1 MTAAPRR
8 EAFRETMNPQE
19 DAAVV
24 FDQVTLA
31 YGRRTILSNVDVTLR
46 RGSITAVL
54 GPSGAGKST
63 LLRAAV
69 GELDPVSGRITVL
82 GQALPRPSVRSLFAL
97 RRHMGVML
105 QGNGLLSDLDV
116 FENVALPLRTHT
128 DLPEALIGELVRM
141 KLAAVGLAEAGALET
156 SELSG
161 GMARR
166 VALARAVV
174 MDPPLMFYDEPL
186 TGLDPIACGVIVDL
200 IRGLNDALG
209 MTSLVISHHIHEM
222 VAIADQVLIVANRG
236 IVFAGTPQELAQT
249 RDPLVRQF
257 MDGLPDGPI
266 GFDYRA
272 TKRVAADA

>member
-1 MTAAPRR
+1 MTP
-8 EAFRETMNPQE
+8 PD

-24 FDQVTLA
+24 FDKVTLA
-31 YGRRTILSNVDVTLR
+31 YGRRTILSEIDVRLQ
-46 RGSITAVL
+46 RGSVTAVL

-69 GELDPVSGRITVL
+69 GELAPAAGAITVL
-82 GQALPRPSVRSLFAL
+82 DHALPRPNVRSLYAL

-128 DLPEALIGELVRM
+128 DLPEDLIGALVRM
-141 KLAAVGLAEAGALET
+141 KLAAVGLGEAGHLET
-156 SELSG
+156 NELSG

-186 TGLDPIACGVIVDL
+186 TGLDPIACSVIVEL

-209 MTSLVISHHIHEM
+209 MTSLVISHNIHE
-222 VAIADQVLIVANRG
+222 VVEISDQVLIVANRG

-249 RDPLVRQF
+249 GDPLVRQF

-272 TKRVAADA
+272 TKKAAGHA

>member
-1 MTAAPRR
+1 MNLAA
-8 EAFRETMNPQE
+8 E
-19 DAAVV
+19 AAVV
-24 FDQVTLA
+24 FEQVTLA
-31 YGRRTILSNVDVTLR
+31 YGRRTILADVDLTLP

-69 GELDPVSGRITVL
+69 GELTPSAGRIRVL
-82 GQALPRPSVRSLFAL
+82 GETLPRPNVRSLFAL

-128 DLPEALIGELVRM
+128 RLPEALIDELVRM
-141 KLAAVGLAEAGALET
+141 KLAAVGLGEAGHLET

-186 TGLDPIACGVIVDL
+186 TGLDPIACSVIVEL

-209 MTSLVISHHIHEM
+209 MTSLVISHNIREV
-222 VAIADQVLIVANRG
+222 VAVADQVLIVANRG
-236 IVFAGTPQELAQT
+236 IVFAGTPQQLAST
-249 RDPLVRQF
+249 PDPLVRQF

-272 TKRVAADA
+272 ARKDTAHA